1 MSVDNQDPDTK
12 IEPPEKPADLQAQI
26 DAAVSEKLKDI
37 KSRLDSVYAERDAL
51 KKQSQEMTDKL
62 AAAERQR
69 LAAEG
74 KELEAAKL
82 HLEEVQRKNA
92 ELEAQLVAAT
102 RDNQLQSMLASLP
115 FRTEKARQQALREI
129 TSDLTRTS
137 EGTWVTKTGTPVET
151 FVKQYADDSENSY
164 LFKTPTSSGGGSRQE
179 APNPNGSGKKSLFEM
194 SQADVIKM
202 AKEGKL
208 RR

>member
-1 MSVDNQDPDTK
+1 MSEENQDQK
-12 IEPPEKPADLQAQI
+12 PENKLPEQAPDLQAQI
-26 DAAVSEKLKDI
+26 DAAVNEKLKDI

-82 HLEEVQRKNA
+82 HLEEIQRKNA

-164 LFKTPTSSGGGSRQE
+164 LFKQPTSSGGGSRQE
-179 APNPNGSGKKSLFEM
+179 SSSTAGAGKKSLFEM